1 MSHAGRALIDPFSI
15 FTKIGLTKG
24 MKVADMGCGRT
35 GHFVFPAARIVG
47 ETGIVYAVDILKD
60 VLESISSWVRTQALS
75 NVQVI
80 WSDIEMVNKTPIPP
94 KSLDMCFFMNVLCG
108 LKNKP
113 GALLEA
119 SRLLKDDGQIVIVD
133 WSKRLGT
140 LGPSDDAI
148 VDPKKLTETADECGL
163 KLVKEILVS
172 DYHYCLI
179 FKKI

>member
-15 FTKIGLTKG
+15 FTKIGLEKG

-47 ETGIVYAVDILKD
+47 DTGVVYAVDILKE
-60 VLESISSWVRTQALS
+60 VLENITSWVKSRGLD

-80 WSDIEMVNKTPIPP
+80 WSDIEVPNKTPIPA
-94 KSLDMCFFMNVLCG
+94 KSLDRCFFMNVLFG
-108 LKNKP
+108 IKNKQ
-113 GALLEA
+113 ATLSEA
-119 SRLLKDDGQIVIVD
+119 TRLVKDDGQVVIVD

-140 LGPSDDAI
+140 LGPSDEAMI
-148 VDPKKLTETADECGL
+148 DPKKLTELAGQCGL
-163 KLVKEILVS
+163 KLDKEILVS